1 MNGDSVVKLTGCGF
15 VVGSVRVNSG
25 NPPVGVIG
33 IEDPVGSTIGCALV
47 IGGFFWAMGAFIN
60 ISKIFLTTYIMIEWI
75 DTLQNSTTNIKKIF
89 EVTKTQNLNIKGSFT
104 ESFELKKY
112 IDGARYEIEND
123 CAGIWAESEKVFGRS
138 SALVDQSQA
147 RGHGKNH
154 EHGTKWLN
162 MSEYAVRNGKY
173 DRFQNGVDEI

>member
-15 VVGSVRVNSG
+15 VVGRVHGNSG
-25 NPPVGVIG
+25 SPSIGVVG

-47 IGGFFWAMGAFIN
+47 IGGFLWAVGDFMN
-60 ISKIFLTTYIMIEWI
+60 ISKIFFTTYIMIERI
-75 DTLQNSTTNIKKIF
+75 AALQNSTTNIKKIF
-89 EVTKTQNLNIKGSFT
+89 EARKTQYPNIKRLFAEGC
-104 ESFELKKY
+104 ELKNY
-112 IDGARYEIEND
+112 IDGVRYEIKND
-123 CAGIWAESEKVFGRS
+123 CAGIWTESEKIFGRS

-162 MSEYAVRNGKY
+162 MPEYAVCNGKY